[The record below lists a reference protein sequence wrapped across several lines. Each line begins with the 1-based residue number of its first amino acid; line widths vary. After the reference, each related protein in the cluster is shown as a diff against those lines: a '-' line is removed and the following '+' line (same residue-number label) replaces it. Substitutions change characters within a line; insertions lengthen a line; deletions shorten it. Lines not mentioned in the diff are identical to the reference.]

1 MCKMRLTVL
10 ERPAEDAEIV
20 SAVLG
25 IDPGLDGA
33 AVLLAGDE
41 PPHFF
46 DTPTLNVGRGKAVR
60 RVYAETEMARTIR
73 DIAAETPGLFAF
85 LEQVHSMPGQ
95 GVRSMF
101 TMGTG
106 YGLWL
111 GILSALQI
119 PFAVVTPQRWKGAL
133 MDGQGKEKDA
143 SRARA
148 MQLFP
153 TASASLARKKDVDR
167 ADALLI
173 AEYGRRIL
181 QSPKAEGET
190 GLSET
195 NAD

>member
-1 MCKMRLTVL
+1 MNTS
-10 ERPAEDAEIV
+10 II
-20 SAVLG
+20 G

-33 AVLLAGDE
+33 CVLLAGGD
-41 PPHFF
+41 PLFF
-46 DTPTLNVGRGKAVR
+46 DTPTLNVGKGKVVR
-60 RVYAETEMARTIR
+60 RVYAEQQMAAKVRSIR
-73 DIAAETPGLFAF
+73 REYAELTAI

-111 GILSALQI
+111 GILSALEI
-119 PFAVVTPQRWKGAL
+119 PFQVVTPQRWKGML

-153 TASASLARKKDVDR
+153 SASEWLSRKKDVDR

-173 AEYGRRIL
+173 AEYGRRL
-181 QSPKAEGET
+181 LTVDAR
-190 GLSET
+190 
-195 NAD
+195 